1 MYARMFNSPVPLTK
15 NLNSTDT
22 RRTLVLSQIKQQFT
36 EPLLTRAASTTPSAF
51 AGNIDQLGNTLPAGA
66 ACGGVLTV
74 GEELFGVSVGLGA
87 ELVGLIVVRN
97 IEIVDVFT
105 SLLDVR
111 FLLLVRDLG
120 TAGNVCVSSLTP
132 LSVVKATG

>member
-1 MYARMFNSPVPLTK
+1 MFNSPAPLTK
-15 NLNSTDT
+15 NLNSTDA

-36 EPLLTRAASTTPSAF
+36 ESLLARAASTTPSAL
-51 AGNIDQLGNTLPAGA
+51 AGNIDQLGNALPAGA

-74 GEELFGVSVGLGA
+74 GEKLFGISVGLGT
-87 ELVGLIVVRN
+87 ELVGLVVIRN
-97 IEIVDVFT
+97 VEIIDVFT
-105 SLLDVR
+105 GLLNVR

-132 LSVVKATG
+132 LSVVVKATG